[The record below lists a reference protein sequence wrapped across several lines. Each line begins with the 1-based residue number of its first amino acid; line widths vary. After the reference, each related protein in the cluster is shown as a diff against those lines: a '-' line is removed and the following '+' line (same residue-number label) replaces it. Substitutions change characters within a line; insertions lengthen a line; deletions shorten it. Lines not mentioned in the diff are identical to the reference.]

1 MMSNAQIADALQAI
15 RPLNDTERLEAE
27 NAAKTLVIA
36 RLGGEPNAADYARAT
51 VSKYPAWVNNGV
63 AQLILVVLLAASALS
78 VFRQFTVGR
87 DYFMYGQLQT
97 GVMLVDGTPVQRSGI
112 NDHWQGVIAGVATPL
127 LGEFL
132 IILSTIAARVY
143 FVGRAR
149 LWFIIPVLMG
159 LMLTLVG
166 NWMVEQPHDL
176 FGLLVTVSPPIAVL
190 FLSIVGERLI
200 FTAIEDKHA
209 ADTLYQA
216 ALSAYRVKASNP
228 LTMDGYRN
236 AYGNALRAAVFGAN
250 LKGAGATARREL
262 MGTFDNAIWQAIVR
276 RESDSD
282 NWLDAVTQ
290 PITAEPA
297 APITVTRPTP
307 AALPAPLTVDDVG
320 LPPARPPRKV
330 KAKVDMSAAPVQRA
344 LF

>member
-1 MMSNAQIADALQAI
+1 
-15 RPLNDTERLEAE
+15 
-27 NAAKTLVIA
+27 
-36 RLGGEPNAADYARAT
+36 
-51 VSKYPAWVNNGV
+51 
-63 AQLILVVLLAASALS
+63 
-78 VFRQFTVGR
+78 
-87 DYFMYGQLQT
+87 
-97 GVMLVDGTPVQRSGI
+97 MLVDGTPVQRSGI

-236 AYGNALRAAVFGAN
+236 TYGNALRSAVFGAN
-250 LKGAGATARREL
+250 VKGAGATVRREL
-262 MGTFDNAIWQAIVR
+262 MGSFDNAIWQAIVR
-276 RESDSD
+276 RESESD
-282 NWLDAVTQ
+282 NWLDAVIQ
-290 PITAEPA
+290 PITAESA
-297 APITVTRPTP
+297 APITVIRPTP

-320 LPPARPPRKV
+320 LPPARRPRKV
-330 KAKVDMSAAPVQRA
+330 KAKIDMSAAPVQRA
-344 LF
+344 LFEE